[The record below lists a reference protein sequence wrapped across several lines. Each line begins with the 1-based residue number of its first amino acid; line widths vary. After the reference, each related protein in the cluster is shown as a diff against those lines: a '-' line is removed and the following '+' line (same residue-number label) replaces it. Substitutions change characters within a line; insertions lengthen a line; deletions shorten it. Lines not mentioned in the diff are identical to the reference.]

1 MVADL
6 WELFEDGNG
15 DDEVAAIIRLGRSAV
30 LPKGVR
36 VVTTFGEIITIRT
49 SRSNIPTLSGSP
61 EVADIAAG
69 DTYLGPDVE
78 FETADSAEIS
88 SDTVLPSDE
97 RRPSDEKATGRGVVI
112 GSVDWGFDFAHP
124 DFLNKDG
131 TTRILA
137 LWDQRGS
144 KLPNSPQ
151 PFGYGIVHERDE
163 INRALKQKDPYAA
176 LGYHPADADTG
187 IGCHGTHVLSIAAGG
202 GGENRPTGIAP
213 EADLVL
219 VHNAPWDEV
228 DTGRLGDSVT
238 LLEGIDFI
246 ARTAGDRPW
255 VINLSMGRH
264 GEQHDGSTLI
274 EQGLDAA
281 IRSAPGRAVCMS
293 AGNYFDKRIH
303 ASGQLRPTQERT
315 IVWEILE
322 NKPTNNQLEFWYS
335 WQDKFEVTVRSPDG
349 SIAARAG
356 IGERSKFIVDG
367 KEVGNVY
374 HRGQEPNN
382 LDNHITIYL
391 YKEAPAGEWEV
402 TLIGTD
408 VIDGRYHAWIER
420 DVSCGSCQSRL
431 RPEDAD
437 PKCTTG
443 TICNGRRT
451 LAVGA
456 YNKHDPEMRL
466 GHFSSVGPTRDGRLK
481 PDLCAPG
488 VSVLAARS
496 APREKREP
504 PQLCTRMSG
513 TSMASPHVTGT
524 VALMFQAAPRR
535 LRIEETHNLLLQSAR
550 KVSVPEDIPERIGIG
565 FLDIEEAVDG
575 ARKIHAT
582 SSSFKQTTVQS
593 PAAAKPKPNGREAS
607 GESVERFESEA
618 GHELFEGRAEAEY
631 ESSETAA
638 YQNTFHRIA
647 SDITSAFEGGKT
659 GTLNLYDLGVI
670 SYGKHQATLHSG
682 TLLGIL
688 KRFTELSS
696 TPTATKM
703 ATYLDRVKQRDETL
717 REDAEFIRL
726 LKDAATEP
734 QMDQV
739 QDEEFGRQY
748 WEPAKSKAAKANV
761 KTALGH
767 AIFYDTKIQGGL
779 DQVSKTIE
787 TKLGGTIGQTV
798 NGKEISEQDSLR
810 TFVDERIQRNLRI
823 SANQKKQAAT
833 MNQAAQDLEA
843 AAAADPERSD
853 DLKKQA
859 TEKRK
864 KAKEY
869 AANAAAL
876 EVSSTKTRGPSF
888 TALVDSG
895 DLDLVDGTAAKIYL
909 KGKPGVAID
918 SLKPGAAIDAST
930 PAPAPSAAVTPPAP
944 QCVTASPQT
953 AQTDAADDAVLLQS
967 SGDSYARQLADSV
980 NRLVNDV
987 LLLRLAAPPPPT
999 VVTVQQPAKAASEPP
1014 PDDAAE
1020 DTGEIGSGRKR
1031 VTPTTDQPWRWMCQI
1046 EIYDSN
1052 HPDKPEGFGSGVLIS
1067 ERHVLTAAHVVW
1079 DCYQAPNRYQPQVW
1093 PGRDGDHEPFDSAGA
1108 SKVRVCPHYDPD
1120 KADHDQ
1126 WDYALITLAKAVGK
1140 NTFASIGKKQLRFWG
1155 APDLGTGFTMSLSDP
1170 LTLVR
1175 ATGITAGYPQDKD
1188 YGRELWS
1195 AEGKFR
1201 SVSPKGNPNLMFATA
1216 DQTKGQSGS
1225 PYWITVGDQLCIVG
1239 VAIIAGTKMNQVLRV
1254 TPDMIDQLRGWFSED
1269 KETPWMANPQAPA
1282 AQPPATAP
1290 HQTNPAARA
1299 AEAKAEAARLAG
1311 AQFAEM
1317 ANQIVQDMEG
1327 SQSPVRVLHEMFERS
1342 ETLEALATVDGSVP
1356 PTAAQIFD
1364 TFVYSDSSRLGER
1377 LSGNFEVVALPRESL
1392 DEVCAGDVM
1401 VRRSDGNSAHVSII
1415 ASPGVKTL
1423 EGLVA
1428 EGLTPESPTPG
1439 KYVHVVDGG
1448 AFPHE
1453 SEDKYARQVADSA
1466 GRLLNN
1472 VLLLRLATPPP
1483 DPMVINMQQSSG
1495 STGKPGSDTGETESF
1510 HTSWETDSGIDFL
1523 SSFPARLA
1531 DAVRGGIINLEAAT
1545 AIISGQRDADHLTNA
1560 VFYSRHPEFAMGQ
1573 KIQPQDYRS
1582 AQEWLRIREQVIKP
1596 LLQIVPGD
1604 TRSGVVPVGTRGVQA
1619 GEPIQGS
1626 NTPLILGLDMADVDE
1641 NTHADWA
1648 KANAEG
1654 PISFAIIRAHTGWQ
1668 RDSVFG
1674 REWPKIKEAGMV
1686 RGAYLFLSFP
1696 NAKYRHS
1703 PPDPALQAQAFI
1715 DVVGDLDESDFP
1727 PALDVEF
1734 PGGAA
1739 MSHMKPQQLLDGV
1752 RAAWKVLKKR
1762 YGVAPLIYTS
1772 ARVWIEDLSDPDA
1785 PDLVESPL
1793 WLTPYPFGV
1802 RGVAV
1807 RNPAAFAS
1815 GGRYSP
1821 PRVPKPWG
1829 AGNWWIHQYQ
1839 GDARGLPGF
1848 RQVDMNR
1855 FNPMLKGAT
1864 GERVKWVQRRLG
1876 IAQSGTFDPATETAL
1891 IAFQNKKS
1899 LTADGAVD
1907 HRTFAFL
1914 CWSNPDVL
1922 KPSAGPAAA
1931 PGSSKES
1938 FSDFSQD
1945 QSYDETDREAL
1956 SDNDEHFDMAEIAP
1970 VVTHHQIT
1978 LNGNALKYT
1987 ATAGRLPIKR
1997 GDGRTE
2003 AQMFFVAYTLDGQDS
2018 SKRPLTFAFNG
2029 GPGSASLWLHVGA
2042 LGPRKVVLQPEGF
2055 LPPAPY
2061 RIENNP
2067 HTLLDKSDLVLI
2079 DAIGTGFSRAC
2090 DSETFAKFWG
2100 LKGDIEAFS
2109 EFIRLYIT
2117 RNERWGSPLFLLGE
2131 SYGTMRAAGIA
2142 GYLSEKGISFNGI
2155 TLLSTVLNYETLEAT
2170 KTNDLPYIFLIP
2182 TFTMIAGYHHKL
2194 PPALAQDMN
2203 RAMQESEKW
2212 ASGEYAQALAK
2223 GDALTP
2229 AERQRVIDQMSCFTG
2244 LSKQVL
2250 DDANL
2255 RIDVAKFTHYLLL
2268 DRKLRVGRFDGR
2280 FTGTDPEGLLDTQSY
2295 DPTASSTHPPFTSVF
2310 NNYARTELGY
2320 KTDMPYY
2327 THAQEAVSLQWNWG
2341 SAIDGFPDTAT
2352 AIRQAIVKNPY
2363 LKILVMEG
2371 HYDLATPYSAANYT
2385 IDHLD
2390 LPQRYRS
2397 NISFATYEAGH
2408 MVYLPEAGLKKMKND
2423 QSNFMAQSL
2432 ATHAPSYPEFSS
2444 PIARPPSEDDPS
2456 ILATATRELSLQDIA
2471 DGKLGNLPADVLA
2484 KILTRGESDANAL
2497 TNEVFWQLHPE
2508 LTGKKLD
2515 ASDRSQQMLRAE
2527 WSVIFRR
2534 RVKPMI
2540 WLRAMILL
2548 LDKYRGA
2555 IPREFLLGWIAWE
2568 SDGYLASP
2576 PTSLRELGYFQ
2587 IMWQGEAK
2595 DQLHITQED
2604 FPRLRTDPEFSM
2616 EEGVALAEIYR
2627 QYILRTYPSIAGG
2640 SDLLWRLTKGRHAA
2654 SGILKTALGKL
2665 ERASMPITWAS
2676 VSSVLPGWMLENI
2689 CHTMGYAAKLKPFA
2703 DLVPAPSGK
2712 ASESYGLAQQN
2723 DLAPS
2728 RELETIPRGMWD
2740 RELLQEDAG
2749 ICPVQLERV
2758 IYGWGRYKDEVS
2770 KLPKPEKD
2778 KIDELANLV
2787 VTSFALPGC
2796 SPLGQIS
2803 IVGHADR
2810 DYHGAVFEKRVS
2822 DARALSVAAELDKT
2836 IRDLWKSRGMGP
2848 VGTISYDPSPQ
2859 GVGAAVPD
2867 PANIP
2872 VVVERALN
2880 RRVSVTIRPSGAPK
2894 PQPAPT
2900 PSSSTLWDELTD
2912 FVRPVSMG
2920 LTSDPSA
2927 KLVPPSAPP
2936 LTFSLS
2942 AANGWNGTLVVDENG
2957 AASSNLQFPI
2967 EMKHGGA
2974 TKTMAATVFSS
2985 LLWSKLEITDPAV
2998 TGGAPLPL
3006 PLTRSFLLAS
3016 AQARG
3021 GRTQISANTVDVF
3034 PLATEIQTYATLV
3047 FGFSISEGKANPLD
3061 LTTVATGQLKQ
3072 WLQNSGVESSGSTPK
3087 TVVIVVCDLSL
3098 CSPKDDFQ
3106 PKAPSPIGAADVVRA
3121 YPLLSAWS
3129 SRPLASLAG
3138 VLDLVRPALS
3148 PMDEMV
3154 AGGAISN
3161 GLYSDMNDR
3170 IQTMW
3175 NCLSPALKAALEVSP
3190 MLPGVPFAL
3199 VPAAKRFLQSAPCP
3213 RWDSIFAHYS
3223 LDTTR
3228 TNITVVSPHTGSRS
3242 NSSAR
3247 QAWNPSTS
3255 KYEPKTVEKVERQ
3268 GMFDNIHIAP
3278 VMNYNG
3284 ARAFMAPICQHDCLH
3299 MHWRWGASFTDKA
3312 MKGWFGGKP
3321 YQKSGAPMIPEN
3333 QTLNISAHGPS
3344 LTYMPSAE
3352 NLPAQIWQ
3360 IFMHHGTGYVSNLTL
3375 VGKIAP
3381 VLELSQLTNFWPDFA
3396 PFYYHNRK
3404 WETGGSSRAADIP
3417 RLNEGAFGP
3426 LETM

>member
-1 MVADL
+1 MGPDL
-6 WELFEDGNG
+6 FELFEDGNG

-36 VVTTFGEIITIRT
+36 VVTQFGEIITIRT

-78 FETADSAEIS
+78 TETADSAELS

-144 KLPNSPQ
+144 RLPNSPQ

-356 IGERSKFIVDG
+356 IGERSKFIVGG
-367 KEVGNVY
+367 KEVGNLY

-431 RPEDAD
+431 RPDDAD
-437 PKCTTG
+437 PRSTTG

-488 VSVLAARS
+488 VLVLAARS
-496 APREKREP
+496 APREKHDP
-504 PQLCTRMSG
+504 VQLLTRMSG

-593 PAAAKPKPNGREAS
+593 PAAAKPKPNGREADS
-607 GESVERFESEA
+607 ENVAASERQAE
-618 GHELFEGRAEAEY
+618 HELFEGRAEAEY

-734 QMDQV
+734 QMDQA

-748 WEPAKSKAAKANV
+748 WEPAKTKAAKANV

-779 DQVSKTIE
+779 DQVAKTTE

-823 SANQKKQAAT
+823 SANQKKQAAAL
-833 MNQAAQDLEA
+833 NQAAQDLDA
-843 AAAADPERSD
+843 TAAADPERSD

-859 TEKRK
+859 AEKRK

-876 EVSSTKTRGPSF
+876 EVSSTRTRGPSF
-888 TALVDSG
+888 AALVDSG
-895 DLDLVDGTAAKIYL
+895 DLDLYDGTAAKIYL

-918 SLKPGAAIDAST
+918 SLKQGAMIDVTTPAGEAEATETPPPANASCGCAHPMQSSDVAAQEIFETVASMQALTGESDSDPSVSRLSPEQQARRHRDLVEAHRNPRPEIRPGTSLPWLEGQADVNESTDDRRSIVLWNFDIDGSYLKPEHEAAIREAVTWMASRKLAWRRASRGTGACRIFVSGFASHTGARRHNEVLARDREETTLTAIAALMPADLVSECDRGGSFDAFWSDPSVGENPRRRAVRLVIQTQNLPPPPPIPIDQCGNVKVWINAFIPGSIPGYTLTIPAGVHSGKTAIPCPLVATQLNPNCPFVGYLTDQRTFDSSMAASVRMRSIAEISVAPPAFIRHPGFEQVTSGTTELDKSTGAVTCARPADMSRCSFLNFSVVPDPAAPLSGNFIIKLSVKSAASDPCVNLAADIDYEGDIAIFCAPRGGAVEVSFSGSIDSFPAFEMYASLNGVTKTLFRVPPPKGNTVVNLLGGAST
-930 PAPAPSAAVTPPAP
+930 PVSGRARFDLCRFTPVGQESEFVLPQVGQQANRPFPSELVE
-944 QCVTASPQT
+944 
-953 AQTDAADDAVLLQS
+953 
-967 SGDSYARQLADSV
+967 LADQI
-980 NRLVNDV
+980 VND
-987 LLLRLAAPPPPT
+987 LEGGEAP
-999 VVTVQQPAKAASEPP
+999 V
-1014 PDDAAE
+1014 
-1020 DTGEIGSGRKR
+1020 
-1031 VTPTTDQPWRWMCQI
+1031 
-1046 EIYDSN
+1046 Y
-1052 HPDKPEGFGSGVLIS
+1052 
-1067 ERHVLTAAHVVW
+1067 
-1079 DCYQAPNRYQPQVW
+1079 
-1093 PGRDGDHEPFDSAGA
+1093 
-1108 SKVRVCPHYDPD
+1108 
-1120 KADHDQ
+1120 
-1126 WDYALITLAKAVGK
+1126 
-1140 NTFASIGKKQLRFWG
+1140 
-1155 APDLGTGFTMSLSDP
+1155 
-1170 LTLVR
+1170 
-1175 ATGITAGYPQDKD
+1175 
-1188 YGRELWS
+1188 
-1195 AEGKFR
+1195 
-1201 SVSPKGNPNLMFATA
+1201 
-1216 DQTKGQSGS
+1216 
-1225 PYWITVGDQLCIVG
+1225 
-1239 VAIIAGTKMNQVLRV
+1239 
-1254 TPDMIDQLRGWFSED
+1254 
-1269 KETPWMANPQAPA
+1269 
-1282 AQPPATAP
+1282 
-1290 HQTNPAARA
+1290 
-1299 AEAKAEAARLAG
+1299 
-1311 AQFAEM
+1311 
-1317 ANQIVQDMEG
+1317 
-1327 SQSPVRVLHEMFERS
+1327 VLHEMFERS
-1342 ETLEALATVDGSVP
+1342 ENLEALPTVNGSAP

-1364 TFVYSDSSRLGER
+1364 TFVYSNSSRLGGR
-1377 LSGNFEVVALPRESL
+1377 LSGNFEVVGLPRESL

-1439 KYVHVVDGG
+1439 RYVHVIDGG

-1453 SEDKYARQVADSA
+1453 SEDKYARQVADST
-1466 GRLLNN
+1466 GRLLND

-1483 DPMVINMQQSSG
+1483 APTVINVQQSSG
-1495 STGKPGSDTGETESF
+1495 PAAEPGIDAGNTESL
-1510 HTSWETDSGIDFL
+1510 HTSEQESGADLL

-1531 DAVRGGIINLEAAT
+1531 DAVHGGLINLEVAA
-1545 AIISGQRDADHLTNA
+1545 AIMSGQRDADLLTNT
-1560 VFYSRHPEFAMGQ
+1560 VFYSRHPEFAVGQ

-1596 LLQIVPGD
+1596 LLQLMSSD
-1604 TRSGVVPVGTRGVQA
+1604 TRSGVVPAGTRGAQA

-1626 NTPLILGLDMADVDE
+1626 NIPLILGLDMADVDE

-1648 KANAEG
+1648 KAEAEG

-1696 NAKYRHS
+1696 NAKYRQS

-1715 DVVGDLDESDFP
+1715 DVVGDLEESDFP

-1734 PGGAA
+1734 PGAGGATLT
-1739 MSHMKPQQLLDGV
+1739 HMKPQQLLDGV

-1772 ARVWIEDLSDPDA
+1772 ARVWIEDLFDPDA

-1802 RGVAV
+1802 KGVAV
-1807 RNPAAFAS
+1807 RNAAAFAS

-1821 PRVPKPWG
+1821 PKVPRPWG

-1839 GDARGLPGF
+1839 GDARELPGF

-1876 IAQSGTFDPATETAL
+1876 IEQNGTFGAEMEAAL
-1891 IAFQNKKS
+1891 KAFQNKKN
-1899 LTADGAVD
+1899 LAADGVID

-1922 KPSAGPAAA
+1922 KPSASPPTAL
-1931 PGSSKES
+1931 GSSKES
-1938 FSDFSQD
+1938 FPAFSQD
-1945 QSYDETDREAL
+1945 QSYDETDRGAL
-1956 SDNDEHFDMAEIAP
+1956 SDNDEHFDMAEVPP
-1970 VVTHHQIT
+1970 VITRHQIT

-1997 GDGRTE
+1997 GDGHTE

-2079 DAIGTGFSRAC
+2079 DAIGTGFSRAR
-2090 DSETFAKFWG
+2090 DSETFAKFFG
-2100 LKGDIEAFS
+2100 VKGDIEAFS

-2182 TFTMIAGYHHKL
+2182 SFTMIAGYHHKL

-2203 RAMQESEKW
+2203 RARQESEKW
-2212 ASGEYAQALAK
+2212 ASGEYAQVLAK

-2229 AERQRVIDQMSCFTG
+2229 ADRQRAIAQMSCFTG
-2244 LSKQVL
+2244 LSKEVI
-2250 DDANL
+2250 DNANL

-2310 NNYARTELGY
+2310 NNYVRTELGY

-2371 HYDLATPYSAANYT
+2371 YYDLATPYSAANYT

-2390 LPQRYRS
+2390 LPQRYRG

-2408 MVYLPEAGLKKMKND
+2408 MVYLPEAGLKKMKDDQASFITRSAVNAVAARSAAANGAKIAALARDAEND
-2423 QSNFMAQSL
+2423 GDPSDPFPSTRFANPLSDNQKLTDAFHSALNAVRSEPDFAGLPSVDCLPIILVALNEDKARTRPAVGQLYANMYYSGSL
-2432 ATHAPSYPEFSS
+2432 LKIAAMYAAYHLRLAVNELAATVDPRVTDPNLVFAAVRTAFDKKILSAADLIKGTKTTGNRPPQYERIFTALRDMNGKWSVVFRTDFAEHMEEMVVNSHAPSAGFCIQALGFSW
-2444 PIARPPSEDDPS
+2444 INGLLQRAGFFDPASKHGIWLGGDYLLDLSS
-2456 ILATATRELSLQDIA
+2456 INAAHAAHLA
-2471 DGKLGNLPADVLA
+2471 NPH
-2484 KILTRGESDANAL
+2484 
-2497 TNEVFWQLHPE
+2497 LHPSHGE
-2508 LTGKKLD
+2508 QEFRLGISGWQEVKV
-2515 ASDRSQQMLRAE
+2515 RSENDGMSKQATTCVDVARLFVLLHDGDLVKDFV
-2527 WSVIFRR
+2527 W
-2534 RVKPMI
+2534 RVN
-2540 WLRAMILL
+2540 
-2548 LDKYRGA
+2548 
-2555 IPREFLLGWIAWE
+2555 
-2568 SDGYLASP
+2568 
-2576 PTSLRELGYFQ
+2576 
-2587 IMWQGEAK
+2587 
-2595 DQLHITQED
+2595 
-2604 FPRLRTDPEFSM
+2604 
-2616 EEGVALAEIYR
+2616 
-2627 QYILRTYPSIAGG
+2627 
-2640 SDLLWRLTKGRHAA
+2640 
-2654 SGILKTALGKL
+2654 
-2665 ERASMPITWAS
+2665 RASFE
-2676 VSSVLPGWMLENI
+2676 MLG
-2689 CHTMGYAAKLKPFA
+2689 ML
-2703 DLVPAPSGK
+2703 
-2712 ASESYGLAQQN
+2712 
-2723 DLAPS
+2723 S
-2728 RELETIPRGMWD
+2728 R
-2740 RELLQEDAG
+2740 A
-2749 ICPVQLERV
+2749 
-2758 IYGWGRYKDEVS
+2758 
-2770 KLPKPEKD
+2770 
-2778 KIDELANLV
+2778 
-2787 VTSFALPGC
+2787 VTG
-2796 SPLGQIS
+2796 
-2803 IVGHADR
+2803 
-2810 DYHGAVFEKRVS
+2810 
-2822 DARALSVAAELDKT
+2822 
-2836 IRDLWKSRGMGP
+2836 
-2848 VGTISYDPSPQ
+2848 
-2859 GVGAAVPD
+2859 
-2867 PANIP
+2867 
-2872 VVVERALN
+2872 
-2880 RRVSVTIRPSGAPK
+2880 SGAP
-2894 PQPAPT
+2894 
-2900 PSSSTLWDELTD
+2900 SL
-2912 FVRPVSMG
+2912 V
-2920 LTSDPSA
+2920 A
-2927 KLVPPSAPP
+2927 KFP
-2936 LTFSLS
+2936 LTPPPFTVLQSKIG
-2942 AANGWNGTLVVDENG
+2942 AGTLGHWGTCNLVGANTNGCILSEAMIVKQKTPPCREFVVVWQDVKDGTNDG
-2957 AASSNLQFPI
+2957 SKQIARIRAIIQ
-2967 EMKHGGA
+2967 
-2974 TKTMAATVFSS
+2974 KTMDAFS
-2985 LLWSKLEITDPAV
+2985 
-2998 TGGAPLPL
+2998 
-3006 PLTRSFLLAS
+3006 
-3016 AQARG
+3016 
-3021 GRTQISANTVDVF
+3021 
-3034 PLATEIQTYATLV
+3034 
-3047 FGFSISEGKANPLD
+3047 
-3061 LTTVATGQLKQ
+3061 
-3072 WLQNSGVESSGSTPK
+3072 
-3087 TVVIVVCDLSL
+3087 
-3098 CSPKDDFQ
+3098 
-3106 PKAPSPIGAADVVRA
+3106 
-3121 YPLLSAWS
+3121 
-3129 SRPLASLAG
+3129 
-3138 VLDLVRPALS
+3138 
-3148 PMDEMV
+3148 
-3154 AGGAISN
+3154 
-3161 GLYSDMNDR
+3161 
-3170 IQTMW
+3170 
-3175 NCLSPALKAALEVSP
+3175 
-3190 MLPGVPFAL
+3190 
-3199 VPAAKRFLQSAPCP
+3199 
-3213 RWDSIFAHYS
+3213 
-3223 LDTTR
+3223 
-3228 TNITVVSPHTGSRS
+3228 
-3242 NSSAR
+3242 
-3247 QAWNPSTS
+3247 
-3255 KYEPKTVEKVERQ
+3255 
-3268 GMFDNIHIAP
+3268 
-3278 VMNYNG
+3278 
-3284 ARAFMAPICQHDCLH
+3284 
-3299 MHWRWGASFTDKA
+3299 
-3312 MKGWFGGKP
+3312 
-3321 YQKSGAPMIPEN
+3321 
-3333 QTLNISAHGPS
+3333 
-3344 LTYMPSAE
+3344 
-3352 NLPAQIWQ
+3352 
-3360 IFMHHGTGYVSNLTL
+3360 
-3375 VGKIAP
+3375 
-3381 VLELSQLTNFWPDFA
+3381 
-3396 PFYYHNRK
+3396 
-3404 WETGGSSRAADIP
+3404 
-3417 RLNEGAFGP
+3417 
-3426 LETM
+3426 